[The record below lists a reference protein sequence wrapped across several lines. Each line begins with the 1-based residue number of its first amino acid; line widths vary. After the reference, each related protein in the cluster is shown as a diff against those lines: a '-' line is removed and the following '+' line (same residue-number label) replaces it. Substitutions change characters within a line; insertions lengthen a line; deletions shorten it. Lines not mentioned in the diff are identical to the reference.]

1 MFKKLKEKWKA
12 WKKKRAI
19 EKKLKKMREEDP
31 FIYD

>member
-12 WKKKRAI
+12 WKKKREI
-19 EKKLKKMREEDP
+19 EKKLKKMIDADP